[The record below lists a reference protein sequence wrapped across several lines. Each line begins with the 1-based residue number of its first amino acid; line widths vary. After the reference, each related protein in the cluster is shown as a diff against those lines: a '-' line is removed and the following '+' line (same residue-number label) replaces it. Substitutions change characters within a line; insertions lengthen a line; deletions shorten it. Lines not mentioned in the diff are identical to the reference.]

1 MKDIFKHKTNLSGRS
16 QRNTY
21 DLSHH
26 RPNQVTFGSNSL
38 KALGPKIWNNLPTE
52 MKSAEN
58 ISNFKRL
65 MKNWDGIRCNC
76 NVCQFDTCG

>member
-1 MKDIFKHKTNLSGRS
+1 MIVHDILKTLCCEIYKTLNELNPRFMKDIFKHKTNLSGRS
-16 QRNTY
+16 QRNTS

-26 RPNQVTFGSNSL
+26 RPNQVTFSSNSL

-58 ISNFKRL
+58 I
-65 MKNWDGIRCNC
+65 
-76 NVCQFDTCG
+76 